1 MAGIFTVAVGSA
13 LLAACVGFSLSVP
26 FDLPSGPAIIACS
39 AVLAL
44 LAWPAR
50 LLQRRG

>member
-1 MAGIFTVAVGSA
+1 VVA
-13 LLAACVGFSLSVP
+13 FSLSVP

-39 AVLAL
+39 DVIAL

-50 LLQRRG
+50 LLQHR